1 MENRVFNN
9 RKFFQKFYK
18 AHFFFGPKIS
28 LIKTG
33 AKKSTEA
40 INELV
45 QTLIDRKIE
54 NVLIVLWKICK
65 QSEGSKRIN
74 SEELFEW
81 FLSLLLNLSDH
92 KADVQTQVDRR
103 PVIFN
108 IEFKY
113 KYFIAIIELN
123 FKESVEQAVAKIRGK
138 SYFKGMNES
147 YKVVTL
153 MNINYCEE
161 ESNIDELIH
170 ITVDKEAETK
180 LEENFELNKDGTL
193 RISTSKKFLTT

>member
-1 MENRVFNN
+1 LENRELTTGWVDPSGPGIDKLKEIYNKADCKLIGQTKFKLDDSVYSRHINIFNPELVSFLWKIGYLTIESSSKN
-9 RKFFQKFYK
+9 FIKLI
-18 AHFFFGPKIS
+18 FFGPKIS

-45 QTLIDRKIE
+45 QALIDRKIE
-54 NVLIVLWKICK
+54 NVLIVLCKICK

-81 FLSLLLNLSDH
+81 FLNLLLNLSDH

-103 PVIFN
+103 PVISN

-113 KYFIAIIELN
+113 KYFIAII
-123 FKESVEQAVAKIRGK
+123 
-138 SYFKGMNES
+138 
-147 YKVVTL
+147 
-153 MNINYCEE
+153 
-161 ESNIDELIH
+161 
-170 ITVDKEAETK
+170 
-180 LEENFELNKDGTL
+180 
-193 RISTSKKFLTT
+193 